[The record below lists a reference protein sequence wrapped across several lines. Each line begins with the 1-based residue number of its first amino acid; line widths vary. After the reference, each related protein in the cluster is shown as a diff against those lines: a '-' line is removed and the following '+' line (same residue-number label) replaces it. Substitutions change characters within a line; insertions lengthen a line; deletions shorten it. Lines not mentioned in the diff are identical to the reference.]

1 MIFSFSFSHLYFVY
15 GFLFSCHDK
24 RPPMIYY
31 LIIEDLLNLYL
42 QKNFIVSVIFIANK
56 ISPGTSISTLNSGA
70 SVSFY
75 IIVSISVP
83 FLNRNTILP
92 SWYTVA

>member
-42 QKNFIVSVIFIANK
+42 NISRYESHRYAFEIHQYTQVIH
-56 ISPGTSISTLNSGA
+56 P
-70 SVSFY
+70 
-75 IIVSISVP
+75 
-83 FLNRNTILP
+83 
-92 SWYTVA
+92 